1 MELNGRSKMITALF
15 ALLLTL
21 ILFTNAN
28 TPDQKKQQKSAYNYE
43 ETVKQVPIVFEY
55 NEKKYYIQ
63 GYEPNVDVKLS
74 SANRVQ
80 LLAESNADTR
90 TFKVVADLNEL
101 SPGTHEVKLKVEN
114 LKSGVKAKLS
124 VNKSTVTIEKK
135 ITKKFAVKP
144 ILADEH
150 QLDGVTLR
158 SISSTPK
165 SVIVTTGA
173 QTMKEIAIVQA
184 LFTSSNPITQNI
196 TKTVKLEALNAKG
209 EKLDVT
215 FDQEEVEVHL
225 AVNRVNKQVK
235 LTPKQFGN
243 LPSGVSGYQFHLNP
257 ETIMLS
263 SNGGD
268 LDKIDEIIIPVDISG
283 IAQTTTKVYNIPVDS
298 AFYSPQNNVTIRI
311 EPIYTQVN
319 RNQNLT
325 EQNTQINGAEN
336 ATQDL
341 PEESESS
348 TQKDSD
354 KQETTQTTDDTKNEN
369 EKKNNDYFLK
379 F

>member
-1 MELNGRSKMITALF
+1 MELNGKSKMITALF

-28 TPDQKKQQKSAYNYE
+28 TTDQKNQQKPAYNYE

-80 LLAESNADTR
+80 LLAESNTDTR

-124 VNKSTVTIEKK
+124 TNKSTVTIEKK
-135 ITKKFAVKP
+135 ITKEFAVKP

-215 FDQEEVEVHL
+215 FDKEEVEVHL

-243 LPSGVSGYQFHLNP
+243 LPSGVSGYQFYLNP

-268 LDKIDEIIIPVDISG
+268 LDKIDEITIPVDISG

-298 AFYSPQNNVTIRI
+298 AFYSPQSNVTIRI

-325 EQNTQINGAEN
+325 EQNTQTNGAEN
-336 ATQDL
+336 ATQNL
-341 PEESESS
+341 PEKSESS

-369 EKKNNDYFLK
+369 EKKNND
-379 F
+379 

>member
-1 MELNGRSKMITALF
+1 MELNGKSKMITALF

-28 TPDQKKQQKSAYNYE
+28 TTDQKNQQKPAYNYE

-124 VNKSTVTIEKK
+124 TNKSTVTIEKK
-135 ITKKFAVKP
+135 ITKEFAVKP

-150 QLDGVTLR
+150 QLDGVTLS

-165 SVIVTTGA
+165 SVVVTTGA

-184 LFTSSNPITQNI
+184 LFTSSYPITQNI

-215 FDQEEVEVHL
+215 FDKEEVEVHL

-268 LDKIDEIIIPVDISG
+268 LDKIDEITIPVDISG

-298 AFYSPQNNVTIRI
+298 AFYSPQSNVTIRI

-325 EQNTQINGAEN
+325 EQNTQTDGAEN
-336 ATQDL
+336 ATQNL
-341 PEESESS
+341 PEKSESS

-369 EKKNNDYFLK
+369 EKKNND
-379 F
+379 

>member
-1 MELNGRSKMITALF
+1 MELNGKSKMITALF

-28 TPDQKKQQKSAYNYE
+28 TTDQKNQQKPAYNYE

-124 VNKSTVTIEKK
+124 TNKSTVTIEKK

-150 QLDGVTLR
+150 QLDGVTLI

-165 SVIVTTGA
+165 SVVVTTGA

-215 FDQEEVEVHL
+215 FDKEEVEVHL

-268 LDKIDEIIIPVDISG
+268 LDKIDEITIPVDISG

-298 AFYSPQNNVTIRI
+298 AFYSPQSNVTIRI

-325 EQNTQINGAEN
+325 EQNTQTDGAEN
-336 ATQDL
+336 ATQNL
-341 PEESESS
+341 PEKSESS

-369 EKKNNDYFLK
+369 EKKNND
-379 F
+379 

>member
-1 MELNGRSKMITALF
+1 MELNGKSKMVMALF

-28 TPDQKKQQKSAYNYE
+28 TTDQQKQQKPAYNYE

-124 VNKSTVTIEKK
+124 TNKSTVTIEKK

-150 QLDGVTLR
+150 QLDGVTLS

-165 SVIVTTGA
+165 SVFVTTGA

-184 LFTSSNPITQNI
+184 LFTSSYPITQNI

-215 FDQEEVEVHL
+215 FDKEEVEVHL

-268 LDKIDEIIIPVDISG
+268 LDKIDEITIPVDISG

-298 AFYSPQNNVTIRI
+298 AFYSPQSNVTIRI

-319 RNQNLT
+319 HNQNLT
-325 EQNTQINGAEN
+325 EQNTQTNGAEN
-336 ATQDL
+336 ATQNL
-341 PEESESS
+341 PEKSESS

-369 EKKNNDYFLK
+369 EKKNND
-379 F
+379 

>member
-1 MELNGRSKMITALF
+1 MELKGKSKMITALF

-28 TPDQKKQQKSAYNYE
+28 TPDQKKQQKLAYNYE

-124 VNKSTVTIEKK
+124 TNKSTVTIEKK

-150 QLDGVTLR
+150 QLDGVTLS

-165 SVIVTTGA
+165 SVVVTTGA

-215 FDQEEVEVHL
+215 FDKEEVEVHL

-268 LDKIDEIIIPVDISG
+268 LDKIDEITIPVDISG

-298 AFYSPQNNVTIRI
+298 AFYSPQSNVTIRI

-325 EQNTQINGAEN
+325 EQNTQTNGAEN
-336 ATQDL
+336 ATQNL
-341 PEESESS
+341 PEKSESS
-348 TQKDSD
+348 TQNDSD

-369 EKKNNDYFLK
+369 EKKNND
-379 F
+379 

>member
-1 MELNGRSKMITALF
+1 MELNGKSKMIMALF

-28 TPDQKKQQKSAYNYE
+28 TTDQQKQQKPAYNYE

-114 LKSGVKAKLS
+114 LKSGVKAKLNT
-124 VNKSTVTIEKK
+124 NKSTVTIEKK

-144 ILADEH
+144 ILVDEH
-150 QLDGVTLR
+150 QLDGVTLS

-165 SVIVTTGA
+165 SVVVTTGA

-184 LFTSSNPITQNI
+184 LFTSSYPITQNI

-215 FDQEEVEVHL
+215 FDKEEVEVHL

-268 LDKIDEIIIPVDISG
+268 LDKIDEITIPVDISG

-298 AFYSPQNNVTIRI
+298 AFYSPQSNVTIRI

-319 RNQNLT
+319 HNQNLT
-325 EQNTQINGAEN
+325 EQNTQTNGAEN
-336 ATQDL
+336 ATQNL
-341 PEESESS
+341 PEKSESS

-369 EKKNNDYFLK
+369 EKKNND
-379 F
+379 

>member
-1 MELNGRSKMITALF
+1 MELNGKSKMITALF

-28 TPDQKKQQKSAYNYE
+28 TTDQQKQQKPAYNYE

-124 VNKSTVTIEKK
+124 TNKSTITIEKK

-150 QLDGVTLR
+150 QLDGVTLS

-165 SVIVTTGA
+165 SVVVTTGA

-215 FDQEEVEVHL
+215 FDKEEVEVHL

-268 LDKIDEIIIPVDISG
+268 LDKIDEITIPVDISG

-298 AFYSPQNNVTIRI
+298 AFYSPQSNVTIRI

-319 RNQNLT
+319 HNQNLT
-325 EQNTQINGAEN
+325 EQNTQTNGAEN
-336 ATQDL
+336 ATQNL
-341 PEESESS
+341 PEKSESS

-369 EKKNNDYFLK
+369 EKKNND
-379 F
+379 

>member
-1 MELNGRSKMITALF
+1 MELNGKSKMITALF

-28 TPDQKKQQKSAYNYE
+28 TTDQKNQQKPAYNYE

-124 VNKSTVTIEKK
+124 TNKSTVTIEKK

-325 EQNTQINGAEN
+325 EQNTQTNGAEN

-369 EKKNNDYFLK
+369 EKKNND
-379 F
+379 

>member
-1 MELNGRSKMITALF
+1 MELNGKSKMITALF

-28 TPDQKKQQKSAYNYE
+28 TTDQKNQQKPAYNYE

-124 VNKSTVTIEKK
+124 TNKSTVTIEKK

-150 QLDGVTLR
+150 QLDGVTLS

-165 SVIVTTGA
+165 SVVVTTGA

-215 FDQEEVEVHL
+215 FDKEEVEVHL

-268 LDKIDEIIIPVDISG
+268 LDKIDEITIPVDISG

-298 AFYSPQNNVTIRI
+298 AFYSPQSNVTIRI

-325 EQNTQINGAEN
+325 EQNTQTNGAEN
-336 ATQDL
+336 ATQNL

-369 EKKNNDYFLK
+369 EKKNND
-379 F
+379 

>member
-1 MELNGRSKMITALF
+1 MELNGKSKMITALF

-28 TPDQKKQQKSAYNYE
+28 TSDQKNQQKPAYNYE

-124 VNKSTVTIEKK
+124 TNKSTVTIEKK

-150 QLDGVTLR
+150 QLDGVTLS

-165 SVIVTTGA
+165 SVVVTTGA

-184 LFTSSNPITQNI
+184 LFTSSYPITQNI

-215 FDQEEVEVHL
+215 FDKEEVEVHL

-268 LDKIDEIIIPVDISG
+268 LDKIDEITIPVDISG

-298 AFYSPQNNVTIRI
+298 AFYSPQSNVTIRI

-319 RNQNLT
+319 HNQNLT
-325 EQNTQINGAEN
+325 EQNTQTNGAEN
-336 ATQDL
+336 ATQNL
-341 PEESESS
+341 PEKSESS

-369 EKKNNDYFLK
+369 EKKNND
-379 F
+379 

>member
-1 MELNGRSKMITALF
+1 MELNGKSKMITALF

-28 TPDQKKQQKSAYNYE
+28 TTDQKNQQKPAYNYE

-124 VNKSTVTIEKK
+124 TNKSTVTIEKK

-150 QLDGVTLR
+150 QLDGVTLS

-165 SVIVTTGA
+165 SVVVTTGA

-215 FDQEEVEVHL
+215 FDKEEVEVHL

-268 LDKIDEIIIPVDISG
+268 LDKIDEITIPVDISG

-298 AFYSPQNNVTIRI
+298 AFYSPQSNVTIRI

-325 EQNTQINGAEN
+325 EQNTQTNGAEN
-336 ATQDL
+336 ATQNL
-341 PEESESS
+341 PEKSESS

-369 EKKNNDYFLK
+369 EKKNND
-379 F
+379 

>member
-1 MELNGRSKMITALF
+1 MELNGKSKMITALF

-28 TPDQKKQQKSAYNYE
+28 APDQKKQQKPAYNYE

-124 VNKSTVTIEKK
+124 TNKSTVTIEKK

-150 QLDGVTLR
+150 QLDGVTLS

-165 SVIVTTGA
+165 SVVVTTGA

-184 LFTSSNPITQNI
+184 LFTSSNPITQNV

-215 FDQEEVEVHL
+215 FDKEEVEVHL

-235 LTPKQFGN
+235 LTPKQFGD

-268 LDKIDEIIIPVDISG
+268 LDKIDEITIPVDISG

-298 AFYSPQNNVTIRI
+298 AFYSPQSNVTIRI

-325 EQNTQINGAEN
+325 EQNTQTNGAEN
-336 ATQDL
+336 ATQNL
-341 PEESESS
+341 PEKSESS

-369 EKKNNDYFLK
+369 EKKNND
-379 F
+379 

>member
-1 MELNGRSKMITALF
+1 MELNTKSKMVTALF

-28 TPDQKKQQKSAYNYE
+28 NPEQNKQQKPAYNYE

-90 TFKVVADLNEL
+90 TFTVVADLNEL

-124 VNKSTVTIEKK
+124 TNKSTVTIEKK

-144 ILADEH
+144 ILADER
-150 QLDGVTLR
+150 QLDGVTLN

-165 SVIVTTGA
+165 SVLVTTGA

-215 FDQEEVEVHL
+215 FDKEEVEVHL

-298 AFYSPQNNVTIRI
+298 VFYSSQSNVTIRI
-311 EPIYTQVN
+311 EPIYTQVD

-325 EQNTQINGAEN
+325 EQNTQTNGVADV
-336 ATQDL
+336 TQNL
-341 PEESESS
+341 PEKSESS

-369 EKKNNDYFLK
+369 EKKNND
-379 F
+379 

>member
-1 MELNGRSKMITALF
+1 MELNTKSKMVTALF

-28 TPDQKKQQKSAYNYE
+28 NPEQNKQQKPAYNYE

-90 TFKVVADLNEL
+90 TFKVVADLNKL

-124 VNKSTVTIEKK
+124 TSKSTVTIEKK
-135 ITKKFAVKP
+135 ISKKFAVKP
-144 ILADEH
+144 ILADER
-150 QLDGVTLR
+150 QLDGVTLN

-165 SVIVTTGA
+165 SVLVTTGA

-215 FDQEEVEVHL
+215 FDKEEVEVHL

-243 LPSGVSGYQFHLNP
+243 LPSGVSGYQFRLNP

-268 LDKIDEIIIPVDISG
+268 LDKIDEITIPVDISG

-298 AFYSPQNNVTIRI
+298 AFYSPQSNVTIRI

-325 EQNTQINGAEN
+325 EQNTQTNGAEDV
-336 ATQDL
+336 TQDL

-354 KQETTQTTDDTKNEN
+354 KQETTQTTNETKNEN
-369 EKKNNDYFLK
+369 EKKNND
-379 F
+379 

>member
-1 MELNGRSKMITALF
+1 MELNGKSKMITALF

-28 TPDQKKQQKSAYNYE
+28 TTDQKNQQKPAYNYE

-124 VNKSTVTIEKK
+124 TNKSTVTIEKK

-215 FDQEEVEVHL
+215 FDKEEVEVHL

-325 EQNTQINGAEN
+325 EQNTQTNGAEN

-369 EKKNNDYFLK
+369 EKKNND
-379 F
+379 

>member
-1 MELNGRSKMITALF
+1 MELKGKSKMITALF

-28 TPDQKKQQKSAYNYE
+28 TPDQKKQQKLAYNYE

-124 VNKSTVTIEKK
+124 TNKSTVTIEKK

-150 QLDGVTLR
+150 QLDGVTLS

-165 SVIVTTGA
+165 SVVVTTGA

-215 FDQEEVEVHL
+215 FDKEEVEVHL

-268 LDKIDEIIIPVDISG
+268 LDKIDEITIPVDISG

-298 AFYSPQNNVTIRI
+298 AFYSPQSNVTIRI

-325 EQNTQINGAEN
+325 EQNTQTNGAEN
-336 ATQDL
+336 ATQNL
-341 PEESESS
+341 PEKSESS

-369 EKKNNDYFLK
+369 EKKNND
-379 F
+379 

>member
-1 MELNGRSKMITALF
+1 M
-15 ALLLTL
+15 
-21 ILFTNAN
+21 
-28 TPDQKKQQKSAYNYE
+28 
-43 ETVKQVPIVFEY
+43 
-55 NEKKYYIQ
+55 
-63 GYEPNVDVKLS
+63 
-74 SANRVQ
+74 
-80 LLAESNADTR
+80 
-90 TFKVVADLNEL
+90 
-101 SPGTHEVKLKVEN
+101 
-114 LKSGVKAKLS
+114 
-124 VNKSTVTIEKK
+124 
-135 ITKKFAVKP
+135 
-144 ILADEH
+144 
-150 QLDGVTLR
+150 
-158 SISSTPK
+158 
-165 SVIVTTGA
+165 
-173 QTMKEIAIVQA
+173 
-184 LFTSSNPITQNI
+184 
-196 TKTVKLEALNAKG
+196 
-209 EKLDVT
+209 
-215 FDQEEVEVHL
+215 
-225 AVNRVNKQVK
+225 K

-325 EQNTQINGAEN
+325 EQNTQTNGAEN

-369 EKKNNDYFLK
+369 EKKNND
-379 F
+379 

>member
-1 MELNGRSKMITALF
+1 MELNGKSKMITALF

-28 TPDQKKQQKSAYNYE
+28 TTDQQKQQKSAYNYE

-124 VNKSTVTIEKK
+124 TNKSTVTIEKK
-135 ITKKFAVKP
+135 ITKEFAVKP

-165 SVIVTTGA
+165 SVVVTTGA

-215 FDQEEVEVHL
+215 FDKEEVEVHL

-268 LDKIDEIIIPVDISG
+268 LDKIDEITIPVDISG

-298 AFYSPQNNVTIRI
+298 AFYSPQSNVTIRI

-325 EQNTQINGAEN
+325 EQNTQTNGAEN
-336 ATQDL
+336 ATQNL
-341 PEESESS
+341 PEKSESS

-369 EKKNNDYFLK
+369 EKKNND
-379 F
+379 

>member
-1 MELNGRSKMITALF
+1 MELNGKSKMITALF

-28 TPDQKKQQKSAYNYE
+28 TPNQQKPAYNYE

-90 TFKVVADLNEL
+90 TFKVVADLNKL

-124 VNKSTVTIEKK
+124 TSKSTVTIEKK
-135 ITKKFAVKP
+135 ISKKFAVKP
-144 ILADEH
+144 ILADER
-150 QLDGVTLR
+150 QLDGVTLN

-165 SVIVTTGA
+165 SVLVTTGA

-184 LFTSSNPITQNI
+184 LFTSSNPIKQNI

-215 FDQEEVEVHL
+215 FDKEEVEVHL

-243 LPSGVSGYQFHLNP
+243 LPSGVSGYQFRLNP

-268 LDKIDEIIIPVDISG
+268 LDKIDEITIPVDISG

-298 AFYSPQNNVTIRI
+298 AFYSPQSNVTIRI

-319 RNQNLT
+319 HNQNLT
-325 EQNTQINGAEN
+325 EQNTQTNGAEN
-336 ATQDL
+336 ATQNL
-341 PEESESS
+341 PEKSESS

-369 EKKNNDYFLK
+369 EKKNND
-379 F
+379 

>member
-1 MELNGRSKMITALF
+1 MELNGKSKMITALF

-28 TPDQKKQQKSAYNYE
+28 TPDQKKQQKPAYNYE

-124 VNKSTVTIEKK
+124 TNKSTVTIEKK

-150 QLDGVTLR
+150 QLDGVTLS

-165 SVIVTTGA
+165 SVVVTTGA

-215 FDQEEVEVHL
+215 FDKEEVEVHL

-268 LDKIDEIIIPVDISG
+268 LDKIDEITIPVDISG

-298 AFYSPQNNVTIRI
+298 AFYSPQSNVTIRI

-325 EQNTQINGAEN
+325 EQNTQTNGSEN
-336 ATQDL
+336 ATQNL
-341 PEESESS
+341 PEKSESS

-369 EKKNNDYFLK
+369 EKKNND
-379 F
+379 

>member
-1 MELNGRSKMITALF
+1 MELNGKSKMITALF

-28 TPDQKKQQKSAYNYE
+28 TPDQKKQQKPAYNYE

-90 TFKVVADLNEL
+90 TFKVVADLNKL

-124 VNKSTVTIEKK
+124 TNKSTVTIEKK

-144 ILADEH
+144 ILADER
-150 QLDGVTLR
+150 QLDGVILN

-165 SVIVTTGA
+165 SVLVTTGA

-215 FDQEEVEVHL
+215 FDKEEVEVHL

-268 LDKIDEIIIPVDISG
+268 LDKIDEITIPVDISG

-298 AFYSPQNNVTIRI
+298 AFYSLQSNVTIRI

-325 EQNTQINGAEN
+325 EQNTQTNSVED
-336 ATQDL
+336 ATQNL
-341 PEESESS
+341 PEKSESS

-369 EKKNNDYFLK
+369 EKKNND
-379 F
+379 

>member
-1 MELNGRSKMITALF
+1 MELNGKSKMITALF

-28 TPDQKKQQKSAYNYE
+28 TPDQKKQQKPAYNYE

-124 VNKSTVTIEKK
+124 TNKSTVTIEKK

-150 QLDGVTLR
+150 QLDGVTLS

-165 SVIVTTGA
+165 SVVVTTGA

-215 FDQEEVEVHL
+215 FDKEEVEVHL

-235 LTPKQFGN
+235 LTPKQFGD

-268 LDKIDEIIIPVDISG
+268 LDKIDEITIPVDISG

-298 AFYSPQNNVTIRI
+298 AFYSPQSNVTIRI

-325 EQNTQINGAEN
+325 EQNTQTNGAEN
-336 ATQDL
+336 ATQNL
-341 PEESESS
+341 PEKSESS

-369 EKKNNDYFLK
+369 EKKNND
-379 F
+379 

>member
-1 MELNGRSKMITALF
+1 MELNGKSKMITALF

-28 TPDQKKQQKSAYNYE
+28 TTDQKNQQKPAYNYE

-124 VNKSTVTIEKK
+124 TNKSTVTIEKK
-135 ITKKFAVKP
+135 ITKEFAVKP

-215 FDQEEVEVHL
+215 FDKEEVEVHL

-268 LDKIDEIIIPVDISG
+268 LDKIDEITIPVDISG

-325 EQNTQINGAEN
+325 EQNTQTNGAEN
-336 ATQDL
+336 TTQDL

-369 EKKNNDYFLK
+369 EKKNND
-379 F
+379 

>member
-1 MELNGRSKMITALF
+1 MELNGKSKMITALF

-28 TPDQKKQQKSAYNYE
+28 TTDQKNQQKPAYNYE

-124 VNKSTVTIEKK
+124 TNKSTVTIEKK
-135 ITKKFAVKP
+135 ITKEFAVKP

-150 QLDGVTLR
+150 QLDGVTLS

-165 SVIVTTGA
+165 SVVVTTGA

-215 FDQEEVEVHL
+215 FDKEEVEVHL

-268 LDKIDEIIIPVDISG
+268 LDKIDEITIPVDISG

-298 AFYSPQNNVTIRI
+298 AFYSPQSNVTIRI

-325 EQNTQINGAEN
+325 EQNTQTDGAEN
-336 ATQDL
+336 ATQNL
-341 PEESESS
+341 PEKSESS

-369 EKKNNDYFLK
+369 EKKNND
-379 F
+379 

>member
-1 MELNGRSKMITALF
+1 MELNGKSKMIMALF

-28 TPDQKKQQKSAYNYE
+28 TTDQQKQQKPAYNYE

-114 LKSGVKAKLS
+114 LKSGVKAKLNT
-124 VNKSTVTIEKK
+124 NKSTVTIEKK

-144 ILADEH
+144 ILVDEH
-150 QLDGVTLR
+150 QLDGVTLS

-165 SVIVTTGA
+165 SVVVTTGA

-184 LFTSSNPITQNI
+184 LFTSSYPITQNI

-215 FDQEEVEVHL
+215 FDKEEVEVHL

-268 LDKIDEIIIPVDISG
+268 LDKIDEITIPVDISG

-298 AFYSPQNNVTIRI
+298 AFYSPQSNVTIRI

-319 RNQNLT
+319 HNQNLT
-325 EQNTQINGAEN
+325 EQNTQTNGAEN
-336 ATQDL
+336 ATQNL

-369 EKKNNDYFLK
+369 EKKNND
-379 F
+379 

>member
-1 MELNGRSKMITALF
+1 MELNGKSKMIMALF

-28 TPDQKKQQKSAYNYE
+28 TTDQQKQQKPAYNYE

-124 VNKSTVTIEKK
+124 TNKSTVTIEKK
-135 ITKKFAVKP
+135 ITKEFAVKP

-150 QLDGVTLR
+150 QLDGVTLI
-158 SISSTPK
+158 SVSSTPK

-184 LFTSSNPITQNI
+184 LFTSNNPISQNI
-196 TKTVKLEALNAKG
+196 TKLVKLEALNAKG

-215 FDQEEVEVHL
+215 FDKEEVEVHL

-268 LDKIDEIIIPVDISG
+268 LDKIDEITIPVDISG

-298 AFYSPQNNVTIRI
+298 AFYSPQSNVTIRI

-319 RNQNLT
+319 HNQNLT
-325 EQNTQINGAEN
+325 EQNTQTNGVADV
-336 ATQDL
+336 TQNL
-341 PEESESS
+341 PEKSESS

-369 EKKNNDYFLK
+369 EKKNND
-379 F
+379 

>member
-1 MELNGRSKMITALF
+1 MELNTKSKMVTALF

-28 TPDQKKQQKSAYNYE
+28 NPEQNKQQKPAYNYE

-90 TFKVVADLNEL
+90 TFKVVADLNKL

-124 VNKSTVTIEKK
+124 TSKSTVTIEKK

-144 ILADEH
+144 ILADER
-150 QLDGVTLR
+150 QLDGVTLN

-165 SVIVTTGA
+165 SVLVTTGA

-215 FDQEEVEVHL
+215 FDKEEVEVHL

-268 LDKIDEIIIPVDISG
+268 LDKIDEITIPVDISG

-298 AFYSPQNNVTIRI
+298 AFYSPQSNVTIRI

-325 EQNTQINGAEN
+325 EQNTQTNGAEDV
-336 ATQDL
+336 TQDL
-341 PEESESS
+341 PEKSESS

-369 EKKNNDYFLK
+369 EKKNND
-379 F
+379 

>member
-1 MELNGRSKMITALF
+1 MELNGKSKMIMALF

-28 TPDQKKQQKSAYNYE
+28 TTDQQKQQKPAYNYE

-124 VNKSTVTIEKK
+124 TNKSTVTIEKK

-150 QLDGVTLR
+150 QLDGVTLS

-165 SVIVTTGA
+165 SVVVTTGA

-184 LFTSSNPITQNI
+184 LFTSSYPITQNI

-215 FDQEEVEVHL
+215 FDKEEVEVHL

-268 LDKIDEIIIPVDISG
+268 LDKIDEITIPVDISG

-298 AFYSPQNNVTIRI
+298 AFYSPQSNVTIRI

-319 RNQNLT
+319 HNQNLT
-325 EQNTQINGAEN
+325 EQNTQTNGVEN
-336 ATQDL
+336 ATQNL
-341 PEESESS
+341 PEKSESS

-369 EKKNNDYFLK
+369 EKKNND
-379 F
+379 

>member
-1 MELNGRSKMITALF
+1 MELNGKSKMITALF

-28 TPDQKKQQKSAYNYE
+28 TTDQKNQQKPAYNYE

-124 VNKSTVTIEKK
+124 ANKSTVTIEKK

-144 ILADEH
+144 ILADER
-150 QLDGVTLR
+150 QLDGVTLN

-165 SVIVTTGA
+165 SVLVTTGA

-325 EQNTQINGAEN
+325 EQNTQTNGAEN

-369 EKKNNDYFLK
+369 EKKNND
-379 F
+379 

>member
-1 MELNGRSKMITALF
+1 MELNTKSKMVTALF

-28 TPDQKKQQKSAYNYE
+28 NPEQNKQQKPAYNYE

-90 TFKVVADLNEL
+90 TFKVVADLNKL

-124 VNKSTVTIEKK
+124 TSKSTVTIEKK
-135 ITKKFAVKP
+135 ISKKFAVKP
-144 ILADEH
+144 ILADER
-150 QLDGVTLR
+150 QLDGVTLN

-165 SVIVTTGA
+165 SVLVTTGA

-215 FDQEEVEVHL
+215 FDKEEVEVHL

-243 LPSGVSGYQFHLNP
+243 LPSGVSGYQFRLNP

-268 LDKIDEIIIPVDISG
+268 LDEIDEITIPVDISG

-298 AFYSPQNNVTIRI
+298 AFYSPQSNVTIRI

-325 EQNTQINGAEN
+325 EQNTQTNGAEN
-336 ATQDL
+336 ATQNL
-341 PEESESS
+341 PEKSESS
-348 TQKDSD
+348 TQEDSD

-369 EKKNNDYFLK
+369 EKKNND
-379 F
+379 

>member
-1 MELNGRSKMITALF
+1 MELNGKSKMITALF

-28 TPDQKKQQKSAYNYE
+28 ATDQKKQQKSAYNYE

-124 VNKSTVTIEKK
+124 TNKSTVTIEKK

-215 FDQEEVEVHL
+215 FDKEEVEVHL

-325 EQNTQINGAEN
+325 EQNTQTNDAEN
-336 ATQDL
+336 ATQNL
-341 PEESESS
+341 PEKSESS

-369 EKKNNDYFLK
+369 EKKNND
-379 F
+379 

>member
-1 MELNGRSKMITALF
+1 MELNGKSKMITALF

-28 TPDQKKQQKSAYNYE
+28 TTDQQKQQKSAYNYE

-124 VNKSTVTIEKK
+124 TNKSTVTIEKK
-135 ITKKFAVKP
+135 ITKEFAVKP

-268 LDKIDEIIIPVDISG
+268 LDKIDEITIPVDISG

-298 AFYSPQNNVTIRI
+298 AFYSPQSNVTIRI

-325 EQNTQINGAEN
+325 EQNTQTNGAEDV
-336 ATQDL
+336 TQNL
-341 PEESESS
+341 PEKSESS

-369 EKKNNDYFLK
+369 EKKNND
-379 F
+379 

>member
-1 MELNGRSKMITALF
+1 MELNGKSKMITALF

-28 TPDQKKQQKSAYNYE
+28 TTDQQKQQKSAYNYE

-90 TFKVVADLNEL
+90 TFKVVADLNKL

-124 VNKSTVTIEKK
+124 TNKSTVTIEKK

-144 ILADEH
+144 ILADER
-150 QLDGVTLR
+150 QLDGVILN

-165 SVIVTTGA
+165 SVLVTTGA

-215 FDQEEVEVHL
+215 FDKEEVEVHL

-298 AFYSPQNNVTIRI
+298 AFYSPQSNVTIRI

-325 EQNTQINGAEN
+325 EQNTQTNGSEN
-336 ATQDL
+336 ATQNL
-341 PEESESS
+341 PEKSESS

-369 EKKNNDYFLK
+369 EKKNND
-379 F
+379 

>member
-1 MELNGRSKMITALF
+1 MELNGKSKMIMALF

-21 ILFTNAN
+21 ILFTNTN
-28 TPDQKKQQKSAYNYE
+28 TTDQQKQQKPAYNYE

-124 VNKSTVTIEKK
+124 TNKSTVTIEKK

-150 QLDGVTLR
+150 QLDGVTLS

-215 FDQEEVEVHL
+215 FDKEEVEVHL

-268 LDKIDEIIIPVDISG
+268 LDKIDEITIPVDISG

-298 AFYSPQNNVTIRI
+298 AFYSPQSNVTIRI

-319 RNQNLT
+319 HNQNLT
-325 EQNTQINGAEN
+325 EQNTQTNGVEN
-336 ATQDL
+336 ATQNL
-341 PEESESS
+341 PEKSESS

-354 KQETTQTTDDTKNEN
+354 KQETTQTTDDTKNVN
-369 EKKNNDYFLK
+369 EKKNND
-379 F
+379 

>member
-1 MELNGRSKMITALF
+1 MELNGKSKMITSLF

-28 TPDQKKQQKSAYNYE
+28 TTDQKNQQKPAYNYE

-124 VNKSTVTIEKK
+124 TNKSTVTIEKK

-150 QLDGVTLR
+150 QLDGVTLI

-165 SVIVTTGA
+165 SVVVTTGA

-215 FDQEEVEVHL
+215 FDKEEVEVHL

-268 LDKIDEIIIPVDISG
+268 LDKIDEITIPVDISG

-298 AFYSPQNNVTIRI
+298 AFYSPQSNVTIRI

-325 EQNTQINGAEN
+325 EQNTQTDGAEN
-336 ATQDL
+336 ATQNL
-341 PEESESS
+341 PEKSESS

-369 EKKNNDYFLK
+369 EKKNND
-379 F
+379 

>member
-1 MELNGRSKMITALF
+1 MELNGKSKMITALF

-28 TPDQKKQQKSAYNYE
+28 TTDQKNQQKPAYNYE

-124 VNKSTVTIEKK
+124 TNKSTVTIEKK

-215 FDQEEVEVHL
+215 FDKEEVEVHL

-325 EQNTQINGAEN
+325 EQNTQTNGAEN

-369 EKKNNDYFLK
+369 EMKNND
-379 F
+379 

>member
-1 MELNGRSKMITALF
+1 MELNGKSKMITALF

-28 TPDQKKQQKSAYNYE
+28 TTDQQKQQKSAYNYE

-124 VNKSTVTIEKK
+124 TNKSTVTIEKK

-150 QLDGVTLR
+150 QLDGVTLS

-165 SVIVTTGA
+165 SVVVTTGA

-184 LFTSSNPITQNI
+184 LFTSSYPITQNI

-215 FDQEEVEVHL
+215 FDKEEVEVHL

-268 LDKIDEIIIPVDISG
+268 LDKIDEITIPVDISG

-298 AFYSPQNNVTIRI
+298 AFYSPQSNVTIRI

-319 RNQNLT
+319 HNQNLT
-325 EQNTQINGAEN
+325 EQNTQTNGVEN
-336 ATQDL
+336 ATQNL
-341 PEESESS
+341 PEKSESS

-369 EKKNNDYFLK
+369 EKKNND
-379 F
+379 